1 MSNRNSNL
9 TRNLTRTFPEP
20 NPNTMDYLKLHEH
33 IGKEH
38 DVILPENELNQIVR
52 FVTSRNVLEKN
63 DIDYKITIK
72 EYCELYNYMVEEHG
86 IPLLMDEMQE
96 VVRIVLEMHNEKP
109 ETCTTNES
117 TTFYSK
123 LQMADILRGIKES
136 QKYGTKYIYL
146 RKDYDVIGYVN
157 PLTDEECEAIGAE
170 FMFKLQTIK

>member
-1 MSNRNSNL
+1 
-9 TRNLTRTFPEP
+9 
-20 NPNTMDYLKLHEH
+20 MDYKKLHKH
-33 IGKEH
+33 IAK
-38 DVILPENELNQIVR
+38 R
-52 FVTSRNVLEKN
+52 Y
-63 DIDYKITIK
+63 DIYLFEDEIK
-72 EYCELYNYMVEEHG
+72 EIVG
-86 IPLLMDEMQE
+86 
-96 VVRIVLEMHNEKP
+96 IVLEMHNEKP

-170 FMFKLQTIK
+170 FMFKLQTIKR

>member
-33 IGKEH
+33 IAK
-38 DVILPENELNQIVR
+38 R
-52 FVTSRNVLEKN
+52 Y
-63 DIDYKITIK
+63 DIYLFEDEIK
-72 EYCELYNYMVEEHG
+72 EIV
-86 IPLLMDEMQE
+86 D
-96 VVRIVLEMHNEKP
+96 IVLEMHNEKP
-109 ETCTTNES
+109 ETCTINKS